1 MRPSIKRYLHFL
13 GGALGVAGIFF
24 VAERLYRYADQVNLG
39 RFSAMD
45 WLLLALLACVY
56 GAANLLLAV
65 AWQRLLAFCD
75 VPVSRHWAIRA
86 YGMSQLAKYVP
97 GNVFQF
103 AGRQAIGMAAGIA
116 GQPLLKSTLY
126 ELSVLAT
133 AGGLFGVLIVPLLW
147 HAMPEWAALLCF
159 GCLLAAVG
167 WGLKRYLSSHLS
179 AAWYLHVLFLAA
191 SGMVFWAVLW
201 MVSPGHHLPASAA
214 TIFGAYVLAWL
225 IGLVTPGA
233 PAGVGVRE
241 AVLLFLLGKL
251 IAPGDLVLAVVIGR
265 MVTVVGD
272 FMFFLFINVFLIKI
286 HDQK

>member
-1 MRPSIKRYLHFL
+1 MNPLKKRYLHIF
-13 GGALGVAGIFF
+13 GSALGIAGIFF
-24 VAERLYRYADQVNLG
+24 VIARLYRYADQVNLH
-39 RFSAMD
+39 RFSALD

-56 GAANLLLAV
+56 GGANLLMAV
-65 AWQRLLAFCD
+65 AWKRLLAFLGI
-75 VPVSRHWAIRA
+75 STTRRWAIWA
-86 YGMSQLAKYVP
+86 YGISQLAKYVP

-126 ELSVLAT
+126 ELAMVAV
-133 AGGLFGVLIVPLLW
+133 AGALFAVLISPLLW
-147 HAMPEWAALLCF
+147 NAVPVWAALACF
-159 GCLLAAVG
+159 GCLLVG
-167 WGLKRYLSSHLS
+167 VEWGLKRYLSSHL
-179 AAWYLHVLFLAA
+179 AAVWLLHALFLTI

-201 MVSPGHHLPASAA
+201 MVSPAHHLPASA
-214 TIFGAYVLAWL
+214 TIICGAYVLAWL
-225 IGLVTPGA
+225 SGLVTPGA

-241 AVLLFLLGKL
+241 AVLLFLLSKL